1 MAQQSQQLHALQGV
15 DNEIGRLTRRR
26 EQIEVA
32 LADQMKARAAEL
44 ATRQAEEALKARQAE
59 QRDRE
64 FELATVEARIKDH
77 EQRLY
82 SGKGSPRD
90 LQTLQQD
97 IARDRQRVGDL
108 EERALAAMEST
119 EAARVELERIRT
131 RASEILSEVSAGQA
145 RLREEHAK
153 LANDLQRSQDERKR
167 LAAAIGAAELALY
180 DRLRQRM
187 PDGVA
192 VAEVVQSHCEGCR
205 TALPSAEIQRA
216 RRAETPAQC
225 SVCNRILYVPV
236 G

>member
-1 MAQQSQQLHALQGV
+1 MAQQSQQLLALQAL
-15 DNEIGRLTRRR
+15 DNEVGRLTRRL
-26 EQIEVA
+26 EQIDAA
-32 LADQMKARAAEL
+32 LGNQMNARAAEL
-44 ATRQAEEALKARQAE
+44 AMRQAEGASRARQAE
-59 QRDRE
+59 LRDRE

-97 IARDRQRVGDL
+97 IARDRERVGVL
-108 EERALAAMEST
+108 EESTLAAMEAA
-119 EAARVELERIRT
+119 EAARVEVERIRT
-131 RASEILSEVSAGQA
+131 RVAEVLGDMSASHA
-145 RLREEHAK
+145 RLGEERTQVVS
-153 LANDLQRSQDERKR
+153 DLERRGSERTR
-167 LAAAIGAAELALY
+167 LVAAIGAAEVALY

-192 VAEVVQSHCEGCR
+192 VAEVVQGHCEGCR

-216 RRAETPAQC
+216 RRSEAPAQC